1 MDVTAASSR
10 DVDGK
15 FFLIFVSFVSCCR
28 THVLSVTP
36 PLLLTR
42 SCRPVQWQQELKA
55 STGAVDRHRHHHSKP
70 QRRGR
75 KVLFDCCVFS
85 IMLPHTRSVLHPLSS
100 RPPGAA
106 GRCSSNG
113 QDITLSD
120 IARLSAK
127 VRPPGKLLPRWW
139 ELRPGAVSIR
149 ATGRAGRQPW
159 CVRQQ
164 TGEITAAAAGAA
176 RRFHDSNSR
185 RLGWPPAVVRLRQEL
200 QVCTAEAWDFSA

>member
-75 KVLFDCCVFS
+75 KVLLDCCVFFLS
-85 IMLPHTRSVLHPLSS
+85 CCHTHVLSFTS
-100 RPPGAA
+100 
-106 GRCSSNG
+106 
-113 QDITLSD
+113 
-120 IARLSAK
+120 
-127 VRPPGKLLPRWW
+127 
-139 ELRPGAVSIR
+139 
-149 ATGRAGRQPW
+149 
-159 CVRQQ
+159 
-164 TGEITAAAAGAA
+164 
-176 RRFHDSNSR
+176 F
-185 RLGWPPAVVRLRQEL
+185 PPARQEL
-200 QVCTAEAWDFSA
+200 QAGAAAMDRTLRCRTWHGYQPRYGRRRSYFRGGGSCVPVPCQ